1 MAEQMERMKELVELL
16 NRAGRAYYQ
25 EDREIMSNLEYD
37 TLYDE
42 LQVLEEKTGV
52 TLAGSPTTKVGYEAM
67 DELPKEADDHH
78 LGGNAHRCSDHDAE
92 YLPIDDADRACD
104 PADFNGT
111 HRTRDKEITE
121 ILPCPAGILR
131 PHQRSG

>member
-1 MAEQMERMKELVELL
+1 MNETERMKELVKKL
-16 NRAGRAYYQ
+16 NEAAKAYYQ

-67 DELPKEADDHH
+67 DELPKRTSR
-78 LGGNAHRCSDHDAE
+78 RCFPLIKRKMWKCSA
-92 YLPIDDADRACD
+92 ASS
-104 PADFNGT
+104 G
-111 HRTRDKEITE
+111 ITKRCY
-121 ILPCPAGILR
+121 PGR
-131 PHQRSG
+131 WTV